1 MANEVVGIEIKAELA
16 AFRAELAKIPDIGA
30 KEARSLTSQLS
41 REIRKAESA
50 SKRAAEQSKKTA
62 AALRTQAAATKEVA
76 AATKETT
83 TTLKTIGAAV
93 VSIELLKQAFEFAK
107 QAIAGTLERAQRLD
121 EELGGDLKASVTE
134 ASQALSDMKDAAV
147 QPLIPS
153 IQSLANGIADIAGG
167 ARLAMEAIFGLTNA
181 QAELQAQTAL
191 ENEAIEKQD
200 QRVMDAETAVR
211 NLTERLQKYKETGE
225 ATTDGI
231 RTYEQAIA
239 DASDELERQRGI
251 LVRLDG
257 EFDVDREKRQQAARE
272 RLKQAQDAGR
282 AAESSTQRITQAQQR
297 EEAGIVSVLE
307 ARKKAYIE
315 AANARQRQADE
326 DIASAERVKE
336 ARLAAIDEERL
347 ARELAAERERDLRS
361 SLAATA
367 IDTAVA
373 VSQSIVD
380 GLQSVALANVKEARR
395 RAEIELG
402 LAILRGEL
410 QAAGAFGTTL
420 ATYGGTPQGFALAA
434 AAAAAVGIQS
444 KGAAAA
450 GFAQASEQFHSGGVF
465 RARDEGVA
473 TLRNGEGILT
483 PSAVRRIGGE
493 QSVRALNASTP
504 APAEGMTVVFDG
516 RLYDAT
522 ISDSLNR
529 RGSPLTRR
537 LSALTR
543 KTGTHRP
550 HA

>member
-16 AFRAELAKIPDIGA
+16 AFRAQLADIPKIGA
-30 KEARSLTSQLS
+30 KEARALTSQLA

-50 SKRAAEQSKKTA
+50 SKRAAAQSKKTA
-62 AALRTQAAATKEVA
+62 EALKKQAAATKEVA

-83 TTLKTIGAAV
+83 STIKTIGAAV
-93 VSIELLKQAFEFAK
+93 VSIELLKQAFELAK
-107 QAIAGTLERAQRLD
+107 RVIGDTLERAQRLD
-121 EELGGDLKASVTE
+121 EELGGDLTASINE
-134 ASQALSDMKDAAV
+134 ASEALSDMKDAAV

-153 IQSLANGIADIAGG
+153 IQSLANGIADVAGG

-211 NLTERLQKYKETGE
+211 NLTERLQKYKEAGE

-239 DASDELERQRGI
+239 DANDELERQRGI
-251 LVRLDG
+251 LLRLDG
-257 EFDVDREKRQQAARE
+257 EFDTDREKRQQAARE

-282 AAESSTQRITQAQQR
+282 AAESSTQRVVQAQQR

-315 AANARQRQADE
+315 NANARQRQADE

-434 AAAAAVGIQS
+434 AAAAAVGIRARQQQPRALRRLLS
-444 KGAAAA
+444 NSIAAACSGPA
-450 GFAQASEQFHSGGVF
+450 TKASLRCATG
-465 RARDEGVA
+465 RASSRRQPCA
-473 TLRNGEGILT
+473 ASAASSPCARSTL
-483 PSAVRRIGGE
+483 
-493 QSVRALNASTP
+493 
-504 APAEGMTVVFDG
+504 
-516 RLYDAT
+516 
-522 ISDSLNR
+522 
-529 RGSPLTRR
+529 
-537 LSALTR
+537 
-543 KTGTHRP
+543 
-550 HA
+550 

>member
-16 AFRAELAKIPDIGA
+16 AFRAQLADIPKIGA
-30 KEARSLTSQLS
+30 KEARALTSQLA

-50 SKRAAEQSKKTA
+50 SKRAAAQSKKTA
-62 AALRTQAAATKEVA
+62 AALRTQAAATKQVA
-76 AATKETT
+76 DATKETT
-83 TTLKTIGAAV
+83 STLKTIGAAV
-93 VSIELLKQAFEFAK
+93 VSIELLKQAFELAK
-107 QAIAGTLERAQRLD
+107 RAIAGTLERAQRLD
-121 EELGGDLKASVTE
+121 EELGGDLTASVTE

-147 QPLIPS
+147 QPLIPT
-153 IQSLANGIADIAGG
+153 INALAKGIADVAGG

-181 QAELQAQTAL
+181 QAEARQQSAL
-191 ENEAIEKQD
+191 ESKAVERQADRVERLKSELRELEQVQDQVNQLMGLSGAAAEEVTPEQARLRAEIEKQIGVL
-200 QRVMDAETAVR
+200 R
-211 NLTERLQKYKETGE
+211 RLRGE
-225 ATTDGI
+225 
-231 RTYEQAIA
+231 
-239 DASDELERQRGI
+239 L
-251 LVRLDG
+251 
-257 EFDVDREKRQQAARE
+257 DVDREKRQQAARE
-272 RLKQAQDAGR
+272 RLQQAQDAGR
-282 AAESSTQRITQAQQR
+282 AAEQSTQRIVQAQQR

-315 AANARQRQADE
+315 SANARQRQADE
-326 DIASAERVKE
+326 DIAAAERVKE
-336 ARLAAIDEERL
+336 ARLAAIDEERD
-347 ARELAAERERDLRS
+347 ARRLAAEEERDLRS

-373 VSQSIVD
+373 VSESIVD

-444 KGAAAA
+444 KAAAAA

-550 HA
+550 HG